1 MHETAAYCL
10 CTAWTYVNFA
20 FISSEIMLHGSSA
33 YAETHGR
40 YEQYVLKGS
49 QRRVQGAAE
58 PKLLPVLGISN
69 QFTATDK
76 KRVSCRT
83 TAQVPTGR
91 RVLDQPSVRI
101 DRLTALNASHR
112 SIPWVMQSSC
122 QIIVHVACIKQNS
135 KTAMLSTPCSRRFV
149 TTS

>member
-1 MHETAAYCL
+1 MDICEL
-10 CTAWTYVNFA
+10 A

-76 KRVSCRT
+76 KESAV
-83 TAQVPTGR
+83 AQQHKFQRPASFG
-91 RVLDQPSVRI
+91 S
-101 DRLTALNASHR
+101 ALG
-112 SIPWVMQSSC
+112 
-122 QIIVHVACIKQNS
+122 QN
-135 KTAMLSTPCSRRFV
+135 
-149 TTS
+149 